1 MKFVPFC
8 VNIAAISIAQRRGK
22 ARGRRYKK
30 GEKNGIFVLTS
41 GKFVV
46 KYVYETYGD
55 TVWLSLMSQYTPLPQ
70 VENIS
75 PLNRKTT
82 KREYERLLDYTFSLG
97 VTNAFLQE
105 GPVAEESFIPEF
117 DGRGI

>member
-1 MKFVPFC
+1 MKVEIKEYC
-8 VNIAAISIAQRRGK
+8 VRC
-22 ARGRRYKK
+22 
-30 GEKNGIFVLTS
+30 GICVGLYPELFAHNFD
-41 GKFVV
+41 KDCIDV
-46 KYVYETYGD
+46 KYDE
-55 TVWLSLMSQYTPLPQ
+55 LPQ

>member
-8 VNIAAISIAQRRGK
+8 VNIAVISIAQRRGK

-46 KYVYETYGD
+46 KYVYETGD
-55 TVWLSLMSQYTPLPQ
+55 EKDELPRLPKARRGGCEPVGNGTAAAPFELAAMSGTGRSRY
-70 VENIS
+70 
-75 PLNRKTT
+75 RAA
-82 KREYERLLDYTFSLG
+82 KRTAVPSIR
-97 VTNAFLQE
+97 VV
-105 GPVAEESFIPEF
+105 P
-117 DGRGI
+117 

>member
-1 MKFVPFC
+1 
-8 VNIAAISIAQRRGK
+8 
-22 ARGRRYKK
+22 
-30 GEKNGIFVLTS
+30 
-41 GKFVV
+41 
-46 KYVYETYGD
+46 
-55 TVWLSLMSQYTPLPQ
+55 MSQYTPLPQ

-105 GPVAEESFIPEF
+105 GPVAGESFIPEF